1 MIVFEWHVLS
11 HIVLSQ
17 ENLKWKTTFF
27 HLKMVAL
34 SSRTFVLIKNYDKNV
49 IGNYDQYESGELGS
63 FIFLNFMPFETI
75 GIPQL

>member
-1 MIVFEWHVLS
+1 
-11 HIVLSQ
+11 
-17 ENLKWKTTFF
+17 
-27 HLKMVAL
+27 MVAL